1 MATGLPVFD
10 KTLQETNLWLKDLEV
25 GLNASRRQ
33 AYAALRA
40 TLHAL
45 RDRLPPATAMH
56 FAAQLPILLR
66 GVFVEGWDLAERP
79 AKPRT
84 VPSFLADVASG
95 LAPGFPFGPERVARE
110 VFQVI
115 RGQMDLGEVDK
126 IMDHLP
132 RPIRELWL
140 EDVL

>member
-1 MATGLPVFD
+1 MTTGLPVFD
-10 KTLQETNLWLKDLEV
+10 RTLQQTNLWLKDLELAL
-25 GLNASRRQ
+25 GASRHQ

-40 TLHAL
+40 TFHAL
-45 RDRLPPATAMH
+45 RDRLPPETAMN

-66 GVFVEGWDLAERP
+66 GVYGEGWSLAERP

-84 VPSFLADVASG
+84 FPSFLVDVDSG
-95 LAPGFPFGPERVARE
+95 LAPGFPYSAERVARE

-115 RGQMDLGEVDK
+115 RSQMDLGEVDK
-126 IMDHLP
+126 VMDHLP
-132 RPIRELWL
+132 KPIRELWL